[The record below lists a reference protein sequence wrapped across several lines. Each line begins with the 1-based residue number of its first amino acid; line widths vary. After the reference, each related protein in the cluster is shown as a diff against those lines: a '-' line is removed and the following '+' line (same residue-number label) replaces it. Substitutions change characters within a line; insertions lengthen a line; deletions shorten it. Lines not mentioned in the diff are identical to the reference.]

1 MKELELHKIPNLP
14 FDVSEALNQLR
25 INLGFCGDQIK
36 TIMVTSSVP
45 NEGKSFCDSAA
56 VEDDRRSGG
65 PGRPDRLRPAQLRDA
80 PQV

>member
-36 TIMVTSSVP
+36 I
-45 NEGKSFCDSAA
+45 
-56 VEDDRRSGG
+56 
-65 PGRPDRLRPAQLRDA
+65 GRAH
-80 PQV
+80 V